1 MKHFV
6 CAFIFARGG
15 SKGILRKNIKLLG
28 DKPLIAHAIETGLKS
43 RYINRVTVSTDDQEI
58 AEVARRYG
66 AAVPFMRPKYL
77 AQDDSPELLAWRHA
91 VTEIEKTSD
100 WPQIDIFVSLP
111 PTAPFRS
118 VEDVDAC
125 ILAYMESDADI
136 VVTVKKASRHP
147 SFNMVTLDENCYAH
161 LVMPVKNRIH
171 RRQDASDMYDMTTV
185 AYVSKPEFIQNAD
198 SIFDGKVLGVVIPE
212 NRALDIDTTLD
223 FEFAEFL
230 ANRSIK
236 NNKNY

>member
-1 MKHFV
+1 MKRFI

-15 SKGILRKNIKLLG
+15 SKGIPQKNIKLLG
-28 DKPLIAHAIETGLKS
+28 DKPLIAHAIETGLNS
-43 RYINRVTVSTDDQEI
+43 RYINRVAVSTDDQEI

-66 AAVPFMRPKYL
+66 ADVPFMRPKYL

-91 VTEIEKTSD
+91 ATEIEKTSER
-100 WPQIDIFVSLP
+100 PKIDIFVSLP

-161 LVMPVKNRIH
+161 LVLPVKNKIH
-171 RRQDASDMYDMTTV
+171 RRQDASNMYDMTTV
-185 AYVSKPEFIQNAD
+185 AYVTKPEFILNAD

-212 NRALDIDTTLD
+212 KRALDIDTALD

-230 ANRSIK
+230 ADRSSKSKIS
-236 NNKNY
+236 Y

>member
-1 MKHFV
+1 MKPFI

-15 SKGILRKNIKLLG
+15 SKGIPRKNIKLLG
-28 DKPLIAHAIETGLKS
+28 NKPLIAHAIETGLNS
-43 RYINRVTVSTDDQEI
+43 RYINRVVVSTDDQEI
-58 AEVARRYG
+58 AGVARNYG
-66 AAVPFMRPKYL
+66 ADVPFIRPKYL

-91 VTEIEKTSD
+91 VTEIEKPSD
-100 WPQIDIFVSLP
+100 QPKVDIFVSLP

-125 ILAYMESDADI
+125 ILAYMEGDADI

-147 SFNMVTLDENCYAH
+147 SFNMVTLDENYYAR
-161 LVMPVKNRIH
+161 LAMPVKNRIH
-171 RRQDASDMYDMTTV
+171 RRQDASKMYDMTTV
-185 AYVSKPEFIQNAD
+185 AYVSKPEFIMNTD

-212 NRALDIDTTLD
+212 KRALDIDTALD

-230 ANRSIK
+230 ADRSDK
-236 NNKNY
+236 YNKSY